1 MKKNTRRCI
10 FRSYFAFHLELL
22 SIYRK
27 MSYNPCMGKPVV
39 REVKILDAV
48 LKEEEGSEDEP
59 NASQYIW
66 LQLQDVKNQV
76 ILTSTLSL
84 DDIKELTG
92 MDRYLQG
99 RELINFT
106 IALKSRE
113 APVSLVFNPDDHE
126 ITADM
131 IKNEEGI

>member
-1 MKKNTRRCI
+1 
-10 FRSYFAFHLELL
+10 
-22 SIYRK
+22 
-27 MSYNPCMGKPVV
+27 MGKPVV

-48 LKEEEGSEDEP
+48 LKEDEGTEDEP
-59 NASQYIW
+59 GSSQYIW

-113 APVSLVFNPDDHE
+113 TPVSLVFNPDDLE

-131 IKNEEGI
+131 IKNEDGI

>member
-1 MKKNTRRCI
+1 
-10 FRSYFAFHLELL
+10 
-22 SIYRK
+22 
-27 MSYNPCMGKPVV
+27 MGKPVI

-48 LKEEEGSEDEP
+48 LKEEEGTEDEP
-59 NASQYIW
+59 KVVQYIW
-66 LQLQDVKNQV
+66 LQLQDVKSDV

-92 MDRYLQG
+92 MDRYLAG

-113 APVSLVFNPDDHE
+113 APLSLIFNPDDRE